1 MTPVAILRFAPA
13 LKPVPG
19 IDTGVIFYDAII
31 FPNRWQAFIERRIGG
46 STSVAVNFPKCEFC
60 RPHVYVTRRIA
71 TNALPTSARL
81 RQALVNDSPATSS
94 DPGRKVDIH
103 RCHQHMVDL
112 TGQRQKETG
121 VQLLWVTAYLF
132 SHRRC
137 VNGAAANP
145 EFDVI
150 AHVGAQVK
158 AAIDA
163 TIALGGKNY
172 VF

>member
-1 MTPVAILRFAPA
+1 MTPVAILRFAPV
-13 LKPVPG
+13 LKPAPG
-19 IDTGVIFYDAII
+19 IDTGVIFHDAIT
-31 FPNRWQAFIERRIGG
+31 FPNRWQAFVECQVGS
-46 STSVAVNFPKCEFC
+46 STSVALNFAKCGLFRPPVN
-60 RPHVYVTRRIA
+60 VTRRIA
-71 TNALPTSARL
+71 TNAFPTSARL
-81 RQALVNDSPATSS
+81 RQALVDDSPATSS

-121 VQLLWVTAYLF
+121 VQLRWVTAYLF
-132 SHRRC
+132 SRRRY
-137 VNGAAANP
+137 VSGAATNP